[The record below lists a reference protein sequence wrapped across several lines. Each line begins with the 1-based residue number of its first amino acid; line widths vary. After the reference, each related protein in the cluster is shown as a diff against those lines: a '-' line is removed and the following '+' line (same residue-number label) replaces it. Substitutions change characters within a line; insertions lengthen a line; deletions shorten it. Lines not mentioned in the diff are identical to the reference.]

1 MQRGTAITL
10 VMLGGGVMLVGA
22 AMPNRNRTAC
32 EQVRQH
38 GAPDPNGYCQGLSSG
53 GSGGGGGGGVHSG
66 SGRQPG
72 WSRGTAFES
81 HVSVTRGGF
90 GSIGRGFGG
99 FGHFGSFGG

>member
-1 MQRGTAITL
+1 
-10 VMLGGGVMLVGA
+10 MLGGGLMLVGA
-22 AMPNRNRTAC
+22 AQSNHNRTAC
-32 EQVRQH
+32 EQVRRQ
-38 GAPDPNGYCQGLSSG
+38 GAPDPNGYCQNQ
-53 GSGGGGGGGVHSG
+53 SGGGGGAYGGGG
-66 SGRQPG
+66 SYYSNGRQPG